1 LQKIDNF
8 IKGRIHEKNMTENR
22 VRSSHEKIMGVK
34 LLQHLTTEYG
44 ALTELAEELGMSI
57 ASISRYKANK
67 ILPNSKLIDKI
78 VNYWDEKNTLEAII
92 KNRIKTSIIG
102 RDTHIDNT
110 KLQSDNELL
119 RIISFYIGKK
129 YLATIKADIVV
140 TTEVDGI
147 PFCIALGNELGIPSI
162 YSRRKKP
169 TNTESYSIDVPK
181 ASSRIDTIYIPK
193 DLIKKGQKC
202 IVVDDLIRTGNTNS
216 ALTKLINE
224 RVEGEVVAEI
234 VLIGVGEQWK
244 SKESL
249 RKIPIQVMYQVKEEG
264 ELITKRQRWEY

>member
-1 LQKIDNF
+1 
-8 IKGRIHEKNMTENR
+8 MSENR
-22 VRSSHEKIMGVK
+22 VRRSHEKIMGVK
-34 LLQHLTTEYG
+34 LLQHLATEYG

-78 VNYWDEKNTLEAII
+78 INYWDEKNTLKEII
-92 KNRIKTSIIG
+92 KNRIETSLF
-102 RDTHIDNT
+102 DSHAQIDNT

-119 RIISFYIGKK
+119 RIISFYIAKK

-147 PFCIALGNELGIPSI
+147 PFCIALGNELEIPSI
-162 YSRRKKP
+162 YARRKKP
-169 TNTESYSIDVPK
+169 TNTVTYSIDVPK

-202 IVVDDLIRTGNTNS
+202 IVVDDLIRTGNTQS
-216 ALTKLINE
+216 ALTKLISEN
-224 RVEGEVVAEI
+224 VEGEVVAAI
-234 VLIGVGEQWK
+234 VLIGVGDQWK
-244 SKESL
+244 SKERLS
-249 RKIPIQVMYQVKEEG
+249 KIPVQVMYQVEEEE
-264 ELITKRQRWEY
+264 ELKPRRQRWNY